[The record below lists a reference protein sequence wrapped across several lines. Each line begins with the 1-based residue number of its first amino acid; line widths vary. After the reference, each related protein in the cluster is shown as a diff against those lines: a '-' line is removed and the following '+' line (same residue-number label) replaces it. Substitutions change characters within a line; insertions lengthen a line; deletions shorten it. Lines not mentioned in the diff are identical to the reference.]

1 MIDKIVFA
9 IGFLAI
15 AEGLALALAP
25 SRIGDMLRLLASLPQ
40 HQLRQMAFAL
50 VLAGLVLVWVAA

>member
-25 SRIGDMLRLLASLPQ
+25 SRFSDVLRLLASLPPQ
-40 HQLRQMAFAL
+40 TLRQLAMAL
-50 VLAGLVLVWVAA
+50 ISAGLVLAWVAT

>member
-1 MIDKIVFA
+1 MIDKIIFA

-25 SRIGDMLRLLASLPQ
+25 SRFSDMLRVLASLPAQ
-40 HQLRQMAFAL
+40 TLRQMAIAL
-50 VLAGLVLVWVAA
+50 VLAGLVLVWVAS